1 MVSQIG
7 WIVTTSSYEDSVST
21 TVDKPGFVET
31 TCANSSIWEDDAS
44 LEVLIVL
51 VSVE

>member
-1 MVSQIG
+1 M
-7 WIVTTSSYEDSVST
+7 TTGSCEDSVST
-21 TVDKPGFVET
+21 KVDKSGCVET
-31 TCANSSIWEDDAS
+31 TCADFGIWEDDSS